1 MFDLICDTYRAFWPC
16 SCSSRLAELDTPNK
30 PYSRYVGSFR
40 INCAPPRFSIMPS
53 SFTQGAQTLPRNF
66 TFTYHDGALP
76 KTPEPTDREDRTRHS
91 PPPPPREYR
100 DSFRLRRTRPPISA
114 GQRSV
119 RAIYPPSEIADPF
132 KESSDIVIP
141 SIEVSD
147 APTGFCHVD
156 NSSNDPMGQLA
167 VLSPEVHPYS
177 PPKTPA
183 AQIYGS
189 VYPLER
195 EDPAEDSS
203 SQGESLTRPS
213 TACSGFSDSSISSS
227 VESFPSLGYTS
238 PKREMLSLFGELPE
252 HDVDPMVSSPLQ
264 SYGQPVVQK
273 QTWTQDMDEHLWIT
287 YMRYLQDPT
296 HTPFKMLPGTAP
308 PLGVCSRVVR
318 EAKRT
323 WKGLRTSSI
332 PPAFRFAR
340 WGSNRA
346 VALNEDAE
354 GSATPVAI
362 ESRRA
367 FATWPRSDAAT
378 RKRLRDLCKRKPT
391 LSAHYNRLMHAR
403 SPSPFLSSVPDRSTS
418 LAREVYSP
426 PPAPVQAH
434 VQGSTFSTRDMNVS
448 LFTSISTTMQP
459 SHPLSQLTS
468 DAATPRARASTQFLP
483 GHGRSPG
490 HQKAQ
495 SVHLG
500 FGINESTRQAGSR
513 ALASPF
519 RPTHSF
525 CSTAATSHG
534 PLQAVVSG
542 SNSGLLLGSPVGLH
556 QPQPRRS
563 IFKRPAP
570 QELEDVEHSED
581 PLTRQNHLMKEL
593 FGPAQPMDIGHRRV
607 RSRGFSLGDMGGT
620 SRLSGM
626 FSPPAGSNKPGSSAQ
641 QVMPDSLMPP
651 PSIDRVVRLGSPF
664 VERPHFNT
672 FPRNFSL
679 SGLEPAMEIHED
691 QAELAASPPPQ
702 L

>member
-1 MFDLICDTYRAFWPC
+1 M
-16 SCSSRLAELDTPNK
+16 S
-30 PYSRYVGSFR
+30 
-40 INCAPPRFSIMPS
+40 S
-53 SFTQGAQTLPRNF
+53 SFAHGAQTLPRNF

-76 KTPEPTDREDRTRHS
+76 KTPEPIGGQDRTRHS
-91 PPPPPREYR
+91 PPPPREYR
-100 DSFRLRRTRPPISA
+100 DNFRLRRRRPPISA
-114 GQRSV
+114 AQRSF
-119 RAIYPPSEIADPF
+119 RAIYPPSELADPF

-147 APTGFCHVD
+147 APTGFNHVET
-156 NSSNDPMGQLA
+156 SFNDPTSQLA
-167 VLSPEVHPYS
+167 VLSPEIQPYS

-195 EDPAEDSS
+195 DDPAEDSS

-227 VESFPSLGYTS
+227 VESFPSLGYNNS
-238 PKREMLSLFGELPE
+238 PKGDMLSLFGEAAE

-273 QTWTQDMDEHLWIT
+273 QTWTQSMDDHLWIT

-323 WKGLRTSSI
+323 WKGLRATSV

-346 VALNEDAE
+346 AALNEDVE
-354 GSATPVAI
+354 ESATPVAI
-362 ESRRA
+362 DNRRT
-367 FATWPRSDAAT
+367 FATWPRSDAAS

-403 SPSPFLSSVPDRSTS
+403 SPSPFLSSVRERSTS
-418 LAREVYSP
+418 LVREAYSP

-434 VQGSTFSTRDMNVS
+434 VQGTAFSTRDMNVS

-459 SHPLSQLTS
+459 GHPLSQLTS

-483 GHGRSPG
+483 AYGRSPG

-500 FGINESTRQAGSR
+500 FGINDSTRHACSH

-519 RPTHSF
+519 RPTHSSHF
-525 CSTAATSHG
+525 NAAEAHG
-534 PLQAVVSG
+534 PLHAIVSG
-542 SNSGLLLGSPVGLH
+542 SRSGLSLGSPVELH
-556 QPQPRRS
+556 QPQPRRT
-563 IFKRPAP
+563 IFKRPAT

-593 FGPAQPMDIGHRRV
+593 FGPSQPMNIGHRRV
-607 RSRGFSLGDMGGT
+607 RSRGFSLGDMSGT

-626 FSPPAGSNKPGSSAQ
+626 FSPPTDFDQPESSARQ
-641 QVMPDSLMPP
+641 AHEMPDFLMAP

-664 VERPHFNT
+664 VEKPYFNT

-679 SGLEPAMEIHED
+679 SSLEPAMEIHED
-691 QAELAASPPPQ
+691 QVEIARSPSPQ

>member
-1 MFDLICDTYRAFWPC
+1 
-16 SCSSRLAELDTPNK
+16 
-30 PYSRYVGSFR
+30 
-40 INCAPPRFSIMPS
+40 MPS
-53 SFTQGAQTLPRNF
+53 TFAHGAQTLPRNF

-76 KTPEPTDREDRTRHS
+76 KTPEPSDAEDRTRHS

-100 DSFRLRRTRPPISA
+100 DTFRLRRRRPPISA
-114 GQRSV
+114 AQRSF
-119 RAIYPPSEIADPF
+119 RAIYPPSDIPDPF

-141 SIEVSD
+141 SIEVYD
-147 APTGFCHVD
+147 APTGFYHAES
-156 NSSNDPMGQLA
+156 SSNDPMGQQLA
-167 VLSPEVHPYS
+167 VLSPEIQPYS

-203 SQGESLTRPS
+203 SQGGSLTRPS

-227 VESFPSLGYTS
+227 VESFPSLGYNNS
-238 PKREMLSLFGELPE
+238 PKRDMLSLFGEAPE
-252 HDVDPMVSSPLQ
+252 HDADPMVSSPLQ
-264 SYGQPVVQK
+264 SYGQRVIQK
-273 QTWTQDMDEHLWIT
+273 QTWTQDMDDHLWIT

-323 WKGLRTSSI
+323 WKGLRTASI
-332 PPAFRFAR
+332 PSAFRFAR
-340 WGSNRA
+340 WGSSRA
-346 VALNEDAE
+346 AALNEDAG
-354 GSATPVAI
+354 GSATPVATDN
-362 ESRRA
+362 RRT

-403 SPSPFLSSVPDRSTS
+403 SPSPFLSSSVRDRSTS
-418 LAREVYSP
+418 LAPEVYSP

-434 VQGSTFSTRDMNVS
+434 VQSNTFSTRDMNVS

-468 DAATPRARASTQFLP
+468 DAATPRARASTQFVP
-483 GHGRSPG
+483 AHGRSPG

-500 FGINESTRQAGSR
+500 FGINESNRQAGSR

-525 CSTAATSHG
+525 HSTAAEAHG

-542 SNSGLLLGSPVGLH
+542 SNSSLPLGSPVELH

-563 IFKRPAP
+563 IFKRPAT

-581 PLTRQNHLMKEL
+581 PLVRQNHLMKEL
-593 FGPAQPMDIGHRRV
+593 FGPAQPTAIGHRRV

-626 FSPPAGSNKPGSSAQ
+626 FSPPAGSDQPESTTQ
-641 QVMPDSLMPP
+641 QVQANPDSLMPP

-664 VERPHFNT
+664 VEKPHFNT

-691 QAELAASPPPQ
+691 QAELAHSPPPQ